1 MGGIKILSQ
10 DICGGL
16 DQLPLHYVCSARRMR
31 LVTSY
36 MHAVQISTKKEARFF
51 LRGHGNAMHHQPDK
65 RISLC

>member
-16 DQLPLHYVCSARRMR
+16 DYLPLHYICSARRR

-51 LRGHGNAMHHQPDK
+51 LHDHGNDTHHQPDK